1 MTANKQARLNGE
13 VGIKSSADHAGKEW
27 QDQAVAAARLFV
39 RWNDRYN
46 ANKPF
51 TVETLRLWCSP
62 RIDAVSE
69 LRCWGGATR
78 RLKSEGIIQATGRF
92 AQAASSNLSP
102 KMLYRRAHG

>member
-1 MTANKQARLNGE
+1 MTARQKAER
-13 VGIKSSADHAGKEW
+13 GIKASADNAGREW

-51 TVETLRLWCSP
+51 TIEALRLWCSP

-69 LRCWGGATR
+69 LRSWGAATR
-78 RLKSEGIIQATGRF
+78 RLKSEGVIQATGRF
-92 AQAASSNLSP
+92 AQAASSNLAP
-102 KMLYRRAHG
+102 KKLYRRAS